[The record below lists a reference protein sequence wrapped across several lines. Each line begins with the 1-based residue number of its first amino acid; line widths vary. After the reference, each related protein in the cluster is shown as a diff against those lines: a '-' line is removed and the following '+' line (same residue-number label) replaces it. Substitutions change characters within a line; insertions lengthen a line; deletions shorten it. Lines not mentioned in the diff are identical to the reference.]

1 MKRASRFF
9 SDAERELVEEAVALA
24 ELRTSGE
31 IVPVVATSSGRYDR
45 AEDLFGVLVALSV
58 LAGTCLL
65 FRDLSVGE
73 GQWGQ
78 RLQLTIGLLP
88 VLLIVLAGF
97 VAGAILATLVPELR
111 LPFVSRREME
121 AEVER
126 AARAAFQQLRVRGT
140 AGGTGVL
147 IYLSLFER
155 MVHVLGDEAISAK
168 VDQERWQEVCDTV
181 VAGVKN
187 RRPAQGLSEGILS
200 CGELLAE
207 HFPIEPG
214 DRDEL
219 ENTLHILD

>member
-1 MKRASRFF
+1 MKKASRFF

-45 AEDLFGVLVALSV
+45 AEDLFGVLVALV
-58 LAGTCLL
+58 ALAGSWLL
-65 FRDLSVGE
+65 FQEFSVAE
-73 GQWGQ
+73 GDWGQ
-78 RLQLTIGLLP
+78 RLELTLGPLQLVP
-88 VLLIVLAGF
+88 IVLVGF
-97 VAGAILATLVPELR
+97 VVGAILATLVPELR
-111 LPFVSRREME
+111 LPFIGRGEME

-126 AARAAFQQLRVRGT
+126 AARAAFQELRVRGT

-155 MVHVLGDEAISAK
+155 MVHVLGDEAISAQ
-168 VDQERWQEVCDTV
+168 VEQERWQEVCDTV

-187 RRPAQGLSEGILS
+187 RRPAQGLGEGILS

-207 HFPIEPG
+207 HFPVEPG

-219 ENTLHILD
+219 ANALHILD